1 MARVLAVPDPQAFAA
16 ATEIF
21 PLTKA
26 VEALMAIE
34 VPEFVV
40 MVHPEGTVQLY
51 EVALATAA
59 MV

>member
-1 MARVLAVPDPQAFAA
+1 MV
-16 ATEIF
+16 
-21 PLTKA
+21 
-26 VEALMAIE
+26 IE